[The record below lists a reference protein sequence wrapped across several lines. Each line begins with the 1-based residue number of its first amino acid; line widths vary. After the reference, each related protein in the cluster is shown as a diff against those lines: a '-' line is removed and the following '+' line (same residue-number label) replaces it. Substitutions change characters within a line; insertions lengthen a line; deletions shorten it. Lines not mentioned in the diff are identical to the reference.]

1 VQFVG
6 RTNSFY
12 LLRNIADVVFD
23 LLFDFHCKHAMCGF
37 GYQGLAVSCVEF
49 PQKQLCNM
57 Q

>member
-1 VQFVG
+1 MQFVG